1 MAEARLCAARN
12 AAPLILSKTYQLP
25 PLTAEPRHLGFL
37 VADIARLM
45 RRAFRQR
52 QRRTTLTLAQART
65 LVHLS
70 RRDGVRQVVLAESLE
85 VQPITLARVIDQLAL
100 AGLVERRTDPTD
112 RRAYRVYLK
121 RAAQPHLD
129 AIEAVAQSIRED
141 ALRGFDSHSSAQVLD
156 ALARIHENLST
167 IGHDASAKKPIGE
180 NVTSTER
187 AEAPRGR
194 GMKQRVSSPSS
205 PRRARSSD
213 PP

>member
-1 MAEARLCAARN
+1 
-12 AAPLILSKTYQLP
+12 
-25 PLTAEPRHLGFL
+25 LTADSRHLGFL

-70 RRDGVRQVVLAESLE
+70 RQDGVRQVVLAESLE

-141 ALRGFDSHSSAQVLD
+141 ALRGFDSRSSAQVLD
-156 ALARIHENLST
+156 ALALIHANLST
-167 IGHDASAKKPIGE
+167 IGHDVSNKKATRVSG
-180 NVTSTER
+180 TSTKH
-187 AEAPRGR
+187 AETRSGR
-194 GMKQRVSSPSS
+194 GMKRHVSSPSS
-205 PRRARSSD
+205 PRRVRSSD